1 MKYLTALTVLI
12 LVVMTTGTTSISE
25 EVLPKETKRAQPE
38 IFSEK
43 PKPNKCI
50 DKIKVQQQDMMQ
62 ELKKIKSL
70 LKKKRS

>member
-1 MKYLTALTVLI
+1 MKYLTALTIILI
-12 LVVMTTGTTSISE
+12 ALITGSSSISE

-50 DKIKVQQQDMMQ
+50 DKIQIQQQDMVQ

-70 LKKKRS
+70 LKKKKN

>member
-1 MKYLTALTVLI
+1 MKYLTALTILI
-12 LVVMTTGTTSISE
+12 LLVMTTGTASISE

-50 DKIKVQQQDMMQ
+50 DKIQVQQRSMVD
-62 ELKKIKSL
+62 ELKKIRNL
-70 LKKKRS
+70 LKKKKD